1 MKFYEALPLMME
13 QGKKVKRRHWGGYWF
28 IGFAEVREPITHTKR
43 YNIELTEMIIARLKD
58 GGYAPATAYQED
70 LLADDWEVVE

>member
-13 QGKKVKRRHWGGYWF
+13 QGKKIKRRHWGGYWTMQTVVGKQNKNMPTWDGEF
-28 IGFAEVREPITHTKR
+28 IVAK
-43 YNIELTEMIIARLKD
+43 LKT